1 MRVLLGTHAL
11 LWWLFDDPALSERA
25 RAAIADPA
33 NDILVSSA
41 SAWEISKKH
50 RLGKLPEAGEAV
62 RDLPGLLR
70 LARIEVLP
78 ITLEHAL
85 HAGALRGEHRDP
97 FDRMLIAQSQ
107 LEKLTLVSS
116 DRIFRRFEVSI
127 LW

>member
-1 MRVLLGTHAL
+1 MRVLLDTHAL
-11 LWWLFDDPALSERA
+11 LWWLFDDPNLSERA

-41 SAWEISKKH
+41 SAWEISTKH

-62 RDLPGLLR
+62 QDLPGLLR
-70 LARIEVLP
+70 WARIEVLP

-85 HAGALRGEHRDP
+85 HAGSLGGDHRDP

-116 DRIFRRFEVSI
+116 DRIFKRYEVSI